1 MHRGQVRLPHRSLFP
16 PRPIQSCQRA
26 RADAPWATESQHLAG
41 PLHQR
46 GGAPWVRSSA
56 TIYVGG
62 LPSRLHVKIFSVP
75 DCLFCDI
82 AAGAVP
88 ATIVSETPG
97 TIAIKDVS
105 PQAPVHVLVLPR
117 SHVSSLTELSTDR
130 DLLLEIMAHAVAVAR
145 SQDGIADDGYRV
157 VFNTG
162 PEGGQTV
169 GHVHAH
175 VLGGR
180 QMNWP
185 PG

>member
-1 MHRGQVRLPHRSLFP
+1 
-16 PRPIQSCQRA
+16 
-26 RADAPWATESQHLAG
+26 
-41 PLHQR
+41 
-46 GGAPWVRSSA
+46 
-56 TIYVGG
+56 
-62 LPSRLHVKIFSVP
+62 VP

-117 SHVSSLTELSTDR
+117 SHVANLTELSTDS
-130 DLLLEIMAHAVAVAR
+130 DLLLEMMAHAVSVAR
-145 SQDGIADDGYRV
+145 SQQGIADDGYRV